1 MTMTAPAHGMGAPA
15 PRPVLA
21 DTQPRWV
28 VEVTQKPGNPDPA
41 GAALVQQIAALGVSG
56 VTEARVNAL
65 YELRGKL
72 SASQA
77 ADAARQ
83 LLADPVT
90 QDFRVDRAGASI
102 PTGPHW
108 RLEVWLKPAVTDPVG
123 ESVRKAVKGLGLPEP
138 VSARAGTAVL
148 LFGRLQKTAAEK
160 VLEKLLANPVVHRFS
175 AEQR

>member
-1 MTMTAPAHGMGAPA
+1 MTASAPT
-15 PRPVLA
+15 PRPDLA
-21 DTQPRWV
+21 DNQPRWV

-41 GAALVQQIAALGVSG
+41 GAALVQQIAALGISG

-90 QDFRVDRAGASI
+90 QDFRVDRSGASI

-108 RLEVWLKPAVTDPVG
+108 RLEVWLKSAVTDPVG
-123 ESVRKAVKGLGLPEP
+123 ESVRKAVKDLGLPEP
-138 VSARAGTAVL
+138 TAARAGTAVL
-148 LFGRLQKTAAEK
+148 VFGRLQKAQADK
-160 VLEKLLANPVVHRFS
+160 VLEKLLANPIIHKTT